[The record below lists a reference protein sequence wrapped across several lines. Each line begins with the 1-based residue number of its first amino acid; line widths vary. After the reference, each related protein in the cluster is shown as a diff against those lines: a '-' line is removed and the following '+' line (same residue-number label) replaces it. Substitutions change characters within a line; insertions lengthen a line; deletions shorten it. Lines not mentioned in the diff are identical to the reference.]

1 VGLRV
6 CGNRS
11 WWGSDFPRAAPEAEA
26 GDDDDEEEEEDED
39 EDKEDEGE
47 EDELDSEDE
56 DEEDEELEEEDAED
70 AEDEDDE
77 DDDEDSAGEAFLPLA
92 SMLARSSA
100 GSTCV
105 WAGVEVVFGLGS
117 DIVETIDSL
126 GAFFTPAFPFFA
138 LLAGLSTLAS
148 SAFRFPFALP
158 LVDEEVTPRL
168 E

>member
-1 VGLRV
+1 MGLRV

-26 GDDDDEEEEEDED
+26 GDDDEEEEEEDED

-56 DEEDEELEEEDAED
+56 DEEDKELKEED

-92 SMLARSSA
+92 SMLARTTA